1 VYFLAI
7 HADAQEDLEKLWVD
21 SPTAAAR
28 IAVMLEE
35 IHGSQDLLDAL
46 TVHDFG
52 KSRSEDVH
60 VSKWQEH
67 WRAGRDIWRFK
78 IWDLESM
85 NLKYRII
92 YAFQPGKQ
100 LYTVLGI
107 FERDFNYA
115 SDDDRTKRI
124 LTAYNNL

>member
-1 VYFLAI
+1 MYFLAI
-7 HADAQEDLEKLWVD
+7 HPDAQEDLEQLWID

-28 IAVMLEE
+28 LTVMLEE

-52 KSRSEDVH
+52 KSRSEEIH

-67 WRAGRDIWRFK
+67 WRVSRDIWRFK

-85 NLKYRII
+85 NLQYRII